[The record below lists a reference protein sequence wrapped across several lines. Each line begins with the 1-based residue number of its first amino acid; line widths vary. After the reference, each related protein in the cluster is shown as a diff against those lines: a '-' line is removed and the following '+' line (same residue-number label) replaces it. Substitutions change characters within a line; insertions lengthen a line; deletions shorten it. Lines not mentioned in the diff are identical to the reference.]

1 MSGYDPATLVFYESE
16 APVYTASGSGGVSRH
31 IPDFLTRL
39 SPASRILELGCGGG
53 IDAAYM
59 AGQGH
64 DVTPTDG
71 CATIAAQAK
80 ARLGRLVHVMRFDE
94 LNAEGEFDAIVASAS
109 LLHVPRDDLC
119 HILQLIWAALKP
131 GGWHLATYKGGGS
144 EGRDG
149 FGRYFNYPDREQL
162 IRFYQAA
169 ALWNELDVVEGIGGG
184 YDGKQGP
191 WLRIVVQ
198 KPF

>member
-1 MSGYDPATLVFYESE
+1 
-16 APVYTASGSGGVSRH
+16 
-31 IPDFLTRL
+31 
-39 SPASRILELGCGGG
+39 
-53 IDAAYM
+53 
-59 AGQGH
+59 
-64 DVTPTDG
+64 
-71 CATIAAQAK
+71 
-80 ARLGRLVHVMRFDE
+80 
-94 LNAEGEFDAIVASAS
+94 
-109 LLHVPRDDLC
+109 
-119 HILQLIWAALKP
+119 
-131 GGWHLATYKGGGS
+131 LATYKGGGS